1 MEEKKNYTPEEVINI
16 TINLLGQINVPA
28 GMAQQIAVPISQGIN
43 NLQIALEIMK
53 NSAADKP
60 DEPAVKEEDI

>member
-1 MEEKKNYTPEEVINI
+1 MKKK
-16 TINLLGQINVPA
+16 LLLAAMAAIMA
-28 GMAQQIAVPISQGIN
+28 IATAMAQQIAVPISQGIN

>member
-53 NSAADKP
+53 NSTADKP

>member
-1 MEEKKNYTPEEVINI
+1 MEQKDYTVEEVINI

-28 GMAQQIAVPISQGIN
+28 MLAQQIAVPISQSIN
-43 NLQIALEIMK
+43 NLQIALGIMK
-53 NSAADKP
+53 NGAAKQ

>member
-28 GMAQQIAVPISQGIN
+28 MLAQQIAVPISQSIN

>member
-28 GMAQQIAVPISQGIN
+28 MLTQQIAVPISQSIN

-53 NSAADKP
+53 NGAAKQ

>member
-1 MEEKKNYTPEEVINI
+1 MEEKKNYTPEEVIII

-28 GMAQQIAVPISQGIN
+28 MLAQQIAVPISQSIN